1 VRKKGGFTLIEVMVA
16 LAIAAVLFGYSL
28 MNMRS
33 YSNMVN
39 DMDVQV
45 FGNTLANFII
55 TSKIYCRDNGV
66 NCYIYFVTASN
77 TVQLNYGTRV
87 IKKLKMPAG
96 FSGISINRTGSRM
109 LIDNLGFTKDA
120 CTIRFTDRNGGI
132 HYLTVSVGTA
142 NVEFKG

>member
-1 VRKKGGFTLIEVMVA
+1 MKKNPGFTLIEVMVA
-16 LAIAAVLFGYSL
+16 LAMVAVLFGYSL
-28 MNMRS
+28 INIKS
-33 YSNMVN
+33 YSNAVN
-39 DMDVQV
+39 DMDVQI

-66 NCYIYFVTASN
+66 NCYIYFVTTSN
-77 TVQLNYGTRV
+77 TIQLNYGTRV
-87 IKKLKMPAG
+87 IKKLKLPGG
-96 FSGISINRTGSRM
+96 FSGIYINRTGSRM

-120 CTIRFTDRNGGI
+120 CTIRFTDRNGGL